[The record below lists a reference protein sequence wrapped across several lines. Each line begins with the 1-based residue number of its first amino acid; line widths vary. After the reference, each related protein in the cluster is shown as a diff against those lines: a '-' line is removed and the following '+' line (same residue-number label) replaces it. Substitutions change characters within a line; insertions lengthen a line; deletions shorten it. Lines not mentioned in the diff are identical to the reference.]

1 MTKDNRIKIIRACTA
16 SRSLSFVKGMLPDL
30 RKKYEVLLLSSPGE
44 QMDAV
49 TKQYGVKGIPI
60 QMERHISL
68 FKDLK
73 ALIKTIGV
81 FCREKPT
88 MVHSMTPKAGL
99 LCMIA
104 GWLTRVPVRVHT
116 FTGLV
121 WPTSSGPKRK
131 VLMLTDKLTCACAT
145 HIIPEGEG
153 VKSDLIAGKI
163 TKKPLKVLGFG
174 NVMGVD
180 MIRFSRRPEVMKI
193 VTQKALKSHDCFTF
207 LTIGRIVRDKGINEM
222 IAAFLRLQETNKNV
236 RLILI
241 GDYEDKLDPI
251 SEETRK
257 AIHDNTG
264 IEAVGRKTGDEL
276 LAYYAAADC
285 YVSASY
291 REGFPNT
298 VLEAGAMD
306 LPCIVTD
313 INGSREIIKN
323 GVNGMIVEP
332 QNEEALY
339 RAMNIML
346 TSKIDRENM
355 AGRAR
360 KMIAD
365 RFEQGFVR
373 KCLYD
378 FYDKVLDSPKLKEK
392 GEQLNEL
399 QQLNTET

>member
-1 MTKDNRIKIIRACTA
+1 MDKKKIIRACTVPQ
-16 SRSLSFVKGMLPDL
+16 SLGFVKGMLPDL
-30 RKKYEVLLLSSPGE
+30 CKKYEVVLLSSPGE
-44 QMDAV
+44 QMDEI
-49 TKQYGVKGIPI
+49 TKEYGIKGIAVP
-60 QMERHISL
+60 MERHISVK
-68 FKDLK
+68 KDIISLWR
-73 ALIKTIGV
+73 LIKV
-81 FCREKPT
+81 FRKEKPT

-99 LCMIA
+99 LCMIS
-104 GWLTRVPVRVHT
+104 GWLTGVPVRVHT

-121 WPTSSGPKRK
+121 WPTEKGLKRK
-131 VLMLTDKLTCACAT
+131 ILMATDWLTCACAT

-153 VKSDLIAGKI
+153 VKSDLIVGKI
-163 TKKPLKVLGFG
+163 TKKPLKVLGYG

-180 MIRFSRRPEVMKI
+180 MNRFSRRPEVMKI

-313 INGSREIIKN
+313 INGSREIIKDS
-323 GVNGMIVEP
+323 VNGMIVEP

-346 TSKIDRENM
+346 TSKIERENM

-378 FYDKVLDSPKLKEK
+378 FYDKVLDSPNLKEK
-392 GEQLNEL
+392 GEQLDEL
-399 QQLNTET
+399 QQLNTEL